1 MDKTEMKSA
10 TKEMKI
16 QSFLN
21 KLKKKE
27 FEVLGVKIIS
37 DNMIEGVVSDSYIY
51 DVSDTSNIEF
61 TSVLKVHASDV
72 DRLKDF
78 MYIAEQTGFADI
90 NMSELY
96 GQLNVGQGF
105 LTAQILKDMK
115 TSENFRVSMRHRF
128 VNPTVEYQDFKI
140 GKDNKYRLYR
150 IYEKGIVTDFNDEDV
165 EYTHGVEILT
175 TVPEYDGETLLGKL
189 ALEES
194 LTPASAKNLLMLISG
209 NTILNKEIGGAYYS
223 GEELRVNLFNIN
235 YKGMRIIVN
244 QEDQRVS
251 VLSSNSFINSDLSK
265 LKSAE
270 VISKADNTRFELN
283 FNFGKEKELTIY
295 I

>member
-1 MDKTEMKSA
+1 
-10 TKEMKI
+10 
-16 QSFLN
+16 
-21 KLKKKE
+21 
-27 FEVLGVKIIS
+27 
-37 DNMIEGVVSDSYIY
+37 
-51 DVSDTSNIEF
+51 
-61 TSVLKVHASDV
+61 
-72 DRLKDF
+72 

-90 NMSELY
+90 NMNELY

-115 TSENFRVSMRHRF
+115 TSENFRVSMRHQF

-150 IYEKGIVTDFNDEDV
+150 IYESGIVTDFNDEDV

-189 ALEES
+189 SLEES
-194 LTPASAKNLLMLISG
+194 LTPASARNLLMLISG

-251 VLSSNSFINSDLSK
+251 VLSSNSFINLDLSK

>member
-1 MDKTEMKSA
+1 
-10 TKEMKI
+10 
-16 QSFLN
+16 
-21 KLKKKE
+21 
-27 FEVLGVKIIS
+27 
-37 DNMIEGVVSDSYIY
+37 
-51 DVSDTSNIEF
+51 
-61 TSVLKVHASDV
+61 
-72 DRLKDF
+72 
-78 MYIAEQTGFADI
+78 MYIAEQTGFADV
-90 NMSELY
+90 NMNELY

-115 TSENFRVSMRHRF
+115 TSENFRVSMRHQF

-150 IYEKGIVTDFNDEDV
+150 IHESGIVTDFNDEDV

-189 ALEES
+189 SLEES
-194 LTPASAKNLLMLISG
+194 LTPASARNLLMLISG

-235 YKGMRIIVN
+235 YKGMRIIIN

-251 VLSSNSFINSDLSK
+251 VLSSNSFINLDLSK